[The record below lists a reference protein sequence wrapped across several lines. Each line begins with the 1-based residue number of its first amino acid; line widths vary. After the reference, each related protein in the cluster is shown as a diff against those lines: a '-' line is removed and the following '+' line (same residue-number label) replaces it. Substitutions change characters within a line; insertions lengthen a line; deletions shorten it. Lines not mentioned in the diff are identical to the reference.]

1 MMNTALIVFIS
12 QNTRIREA
20 AVGHLQLLGCKYC
33 TVWTRNKKEMTE
45 HVKRAHDDV
54 LKSRRIEHEQRE
66 KIEEKER
73 LLIELQQRWRGDNLQ
88 RNIAVHR

>member
-1 MMNTALIVFIS
+1 
-12 QNTRIREA
+12 
-20 AVGHLQLLGCKYC
+20 
-33 TVWTRNKKEMTE
+33 MTE

-88 RNIAVHR
+88 RKKVECISCNKER